1 LKHFNNQHGKITTV
15 NYSVPDDVKQ
25 RFNKT
30 FAGQNKS
37 AVIASLMQA
46 AVADEELHRRR
57 DEAMGRLLNMRRRAP
72 VSAETIRETGK
83 AGRP

>member
-1 LKHFNNQHGKITTV
+1 MATV

-30 FAGQNKS
+30 FAGRNKS
-37 AVIASLMQA
+37 ALIASLMES
-46 AVADEELHRRR
+46 AVEDEKLRRR
-57 DEAMGRLLNMRRRAP
+57 RGEAIGRLLNMRRK
-72 VSAETIRETGK
+72 VSASADVVRDARE